1 MADALPLLQSIAEAL
16 DSLGLATCVLDSA
29 DCALL
34 WNRTFLKLFPEHA
47 ARIHV
52 GESYRAN
59 LRRFYE
65 KRLGSDEMPA
75 IDRYIDEGVARHRA
89 QQQPFVFEH
98 RGVRLRVASLPLPGI
113 GRIRIWQPEASR
125 EPGAGE
131 CGPPLP
137 DAPPIDGTALFDHVA
152 DGVMVTGA
160 DGRIVWVNE
169 PFVVMY
175 RFRDRA
181 AAVGVDL
188 EEAYRTAWHGLEAK
202 EPARF
207 AQGLVILAEH
217 MRFAGAPFEVPLP
230 EARCTRVVEQR
241 SPDGRSFFMH
251 VDITQ
256 LKRQQH
262 QLLLAER
269 RARESEALLKTKS
282 ALLEATLER
291 MEQGVMMVNAERI
304 VEVCNR
310 RAIELLGLPEALMA
324 SKPTFEAVLA
334 YQWSTAEFVHTPQ
347 DILDFVRSGGILDRP
362 HCYDRKRPDGRVI
375 EIQSVPIQGGGVL
388 RTYTDITDRRR
399 SEEHLLHV
407 ARHDG
412 LTALV
417 NRSVFLERLAEAVRA
432 AGPEGAGFAVH
443 YIDLNRFKP
452 VNDRLGHAVGDQ
464 VLARV
469 AERMRQI
476 ARDGDVVARM
486 GGDEFAVLQCHV
498 AVAADGLGLA
508 QRLLQGIAQP
518 MEVESHHLQVGASIG
533 IAIYP
538 AAGGDADTLLRH
550 ADAAMYAAKASGR
563 DCARVFGA
571 GDEAPARAAQ

>member
-1 MADALPLLQSIAEAL
+1 MADALPLLRSIAETL
-16 DSLGLATCVLDSA
+16 DSLGLATCVFDPA

-47 ARIHV
+47 AQIHE
-52 GESYRAN
+52 GEPYRAN

-65 KRLGSDEMPA
+65 SRLDSDELPA
-75 IDRYIDEGVARHRA
+75 IERYIDEGVARHRA
-89 QQQPFVFEH
+89 QQRPFAFEH
-98 RGVRLRVASLPLPGI
+98 RGVQLHVASLPLPGI
-113 GRIRIWQPEASR
+113 GRIRIWQPEAAARGPSADGHAAAL
-125 EPGAGE
+125 PGTPGT
-131 CGPPLP
+131 
-137 DAPPIDGTALFDHVA
+137 PPIDGAALFDHVA

-169 PFVVMY
+169 PFFVMY
-175 RFRDRA
+175 GFRDRA
-181 AAVGVDL
+181 AAVGARL
-188 EEAYRTAWHGLEAK
+188 EEAYRTAWQGREAK

-207 AQGLVILAEH
+207 AQGLVILGEH

-230 EARCTRVVEQR
+230 GMRFTRVIEQR

-262 QLLLAER
+262 QLLQAER
-269 RARESEALLKTKS
+269 RARESEALLQAKS

-310 RAIELLGLPEALMA
+310 RAIELLDLPEALMA
-324 SKPTFEAVLA
+324 SKPRFEAVLA
-334 YQWSTAEFVHTPQ
+334 YQWASAEFAHTPQ

-362 HCYDRKRPDGRVI
+362 HCYDRKRPNGRVV
-375 EIQSVPIQGGGVL
+375 EIHSVPIGDGGVL
-388 RTYTDITDRRR
+388 RTYTDITERRKN
-399 SEEHLLHV
+399 EERILHV

-417 NRSVFLERLAEAVRA
+417 NRGVFLERLAEAVR
-432 AGPEGAGFAVH
+432 EGASFAVH

-452 VNDRLGHAVGDQ
+452 VNDRFGHAVGDQ
-464 VLARV
+464 VLALV

-476 ARDGDVVARM
+476 TRDGDVVARM
-486 GGDEFAVLQCHV
+486 GGDEFAVLQRH
-498 AVAADGLGLA
+498 AASAADGFGLA
-508 QRLLQGIAQP
+508 QRLLRGIAQP
-518 MEVESHHLQVGASIG
+518 LEVESHRLEVGASIG

-563 DCARVFGA
+563 DGARVFG
-571 GDEAPARAAQ
+571 GEG